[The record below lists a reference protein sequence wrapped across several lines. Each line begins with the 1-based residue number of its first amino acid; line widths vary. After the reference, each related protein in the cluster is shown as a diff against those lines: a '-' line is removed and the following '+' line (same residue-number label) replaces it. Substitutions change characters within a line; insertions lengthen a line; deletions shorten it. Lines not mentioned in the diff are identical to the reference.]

1 MVTIILPSELEKAVA
16 EEAARTG
23 TTAELLT
30 LDVLQE
36 RFLGQPS
43 TKPLPEDVPD
53 GRKAAGS
60 RAAASMQPMDLS
72 EAQSLS
78 MKQALASGAARPI
91 IRIAPL
97 PEYKGRVIPA
107 FAVQSKF

>member
-1 MVTIILPSELEKAVA
+1 MVTITLPSELEKAVA
-16 EEAARTG
+16 DEAARTG

-36 RFLGQPS
+36 RFLGQS
-43 TKPLPEDVPD
+43 FAKQLSED
-53 GRKAAGS
+53 AAAGQEMPGS

-72 EAQSLS
+72 EAQALSLQ
-78 MKQALASGAARPI
+78 QALASGAARPK

-97 PEYKGRVIPA
+97 PEYEG
-107 FAVQSKF
+107 

>member
-1 MVTIILPSELEKAVA
+1 MVTITLPSELEKAVA

-36 RFLGQPS
+36 RFLRRSS
-43 TKPLPEDVPD
+43 TKQLPEVAAA
-53 GRKAAGS
+53 GQETAGS

-72 EAQSLS
+72 EAQALSL
-78 MKQALASGAARPI
+78 QQTLASGAARPK

-97 PEYKGRVIPA
+97 PEYKG
-107 FAVQSKF
+107 

>member
-1 MVTIILPSELEKAVA
+1 MVTITLPSELERVVA

-36 RFLGQPS
+36 RFFRQPF
-43 TKPLPEDVPD
+43 TKLLPVTEQLADDAAAGPVT
-53 GRKAAGS
+53 AGS

-72 EAQSLS
+72 EAQTLSL
-78 MKQALASGAARPI
+78 QEALASGAARPK

-97 PEYKGRVIPA
+97 AEYKG
-107 FAVQSKF
+107 

>member
-1 MVTIILPSELEKAVA
+1 MVTITLPSELEKAVA

-36 RFLGQPS
+36 RFFGQFS
-43 TKPLPEDVPD
+43 TTQLPATQRLPADAAAGQET
-53 GRKAAGS
+53 AGS

-72 EAQSLS
+72 EAQALSL
-78 MKQALASGAARPI
+78 QEALATGAARPK

-97 PEYKGRVIPA
+97 AEYKG
-107 FAVQSKF
+107 

>member
-1 MVTIILPSELEKAVA
+1 MVTITLPSELEKAVS
-16 EEAARTG
+16 EEAARAG

-36 RFLGQPS
+36 RFLRQS
-43 TKPLPEDVPD
+43 FARQLPENAMP
-53 GRKAAGS
+53 GLERAGS

-72 EAQSLS
+72 EAQALSLQ
-78 MKQALASGAARPI
+78 QALASGAARPK

-97 PEYKGRVIPA
+97 PEYEG
-107 FAVQSKF
+107 